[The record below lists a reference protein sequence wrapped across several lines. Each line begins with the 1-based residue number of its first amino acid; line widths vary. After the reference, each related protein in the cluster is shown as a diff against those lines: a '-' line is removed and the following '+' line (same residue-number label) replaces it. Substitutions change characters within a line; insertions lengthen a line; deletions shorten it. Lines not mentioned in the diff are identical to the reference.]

1 MDNGA
6 NGARLT
12 NPFVFFI
19 EKLSSRIQ
27 KVISQVWL
35 ACVWEQ
41 CGLMELRNGT
51 VANDLISIYVKF
63 SAALLI
69 CGELSDTVEKE
80 DNSD

>member
-1 MDNGA
+1 
-6 NGARLT
+6 
-12 NPFVFFI
+12 
-19 EKLSSRIQ
+19 
-27 KVISQVWL
+27 
-35 ACVWEQ
+35 
-41 CGLMELRNGT
+41 MELRNGT